1 MTLEAQVLGDN
12 AVRAADGGYEVDLH
26 LAWYRSLPL
35 SCLEGIDLTINQETA
50 SRESLEGRRR
60 RPAARS
66 RRAPGSLTTS
76 GGSSRTPLTVYVPS
90 SSAVAR
96 GEQADVDVI
105 LATRVPYIIIG
116 PDTALVQRTHVVK
129 KVVVQ

>member
-1 MTLEAQVLGDN
+1 MTLEAQVLGDA

-35 SCLEGIDLTINQETA
+35 SCLEGIDLSIDDVPAERA
-50 SRESLEGRRR
+50 ALKVRVDGRELGLDDLPELDDEWWFVQD
-60 RPAARS
+60 A
-66 RRAPGSLTTS
+66 
-76 GGSSRTPLTVYVPS
+76 LTVVVP
-90 SSAVAR
+90 ADRPRVQ
-96 GEQADVDVI
+96 GDEVDVDVT
-105 LATRVPYIIIG
+105 LATRIPYIIIG

>member
-1 MTLEAQVLGDN
+1 VTLEAQVLGDN

-35 SCLEGIDLTINQETA
+35 SCLEGIDLTINNEAAT
-50 SRESLEGRRR
+50 RESLKV
-60 RPAARS
+60 S
-66 RRAPGSLTTS
+66 V
-76 GGSSRTPLTVYVPS
+76 GGQQLGLDDLPELDDEWWFVQDALTVHVPS
-90 SSAVAR
+90 AAAAAK
-96 GEQADVDVI
+96 GEQVDVDVT